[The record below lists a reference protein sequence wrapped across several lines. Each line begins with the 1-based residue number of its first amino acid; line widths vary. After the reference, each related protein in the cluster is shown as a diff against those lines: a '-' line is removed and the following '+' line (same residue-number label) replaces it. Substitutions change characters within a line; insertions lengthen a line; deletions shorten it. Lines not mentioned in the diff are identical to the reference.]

1 MDNKVTYADIATTIT
16 IDDKTY
22 FAELGRVDGTMLG
35 IEDHGILMT
44 YLYLD
49 YAGSSQGA
57 GGICLDEYNEEKK
70 RRVGSAFGL
79 DWIMRTLEVAGVYK
93 WEDLKGVYLYALKED
108 HWGMVKGLVNAGDKS
123 KVFIFEDLAKEHGL
137 VD

>member
-1 MDNKVTYADIATTIT
+1 MTYADITTTIT
-16 IDDKTY
+16 IDDKKY
-22 FAELGRVDGTMLG
+22 IAELGRVENTMLG
-35 IEDHGILMT
+35 VEDHGIFMT

-57 GGICLDEYNEEKK
+57 GGYALDKYNKEKQ
-70 RRVGSAFGL
+70 RRVGSAYGL

-108 HWGMVKGLVNAGDKS
+108 HWGMVKGLVNANDKS

>member
-1 MDNKVTYADIATTIT
+1 MTYANIATTIT

-22 FAELGRVDGTMLG
+22 FADLGRVDGTMLG
-35 IEDHGILMT
+35 VEDHGIFMA

-57 GGICLDEYNEEKK
+57 GGYALDEYNADKN
-70 RRVGSAFGL
+70 RRVGSAYGL

-108 HWGMVKGLVNAGDKS
+108 RWGMVKGLVNAGDKS